1 MRSPALNA
9 RGPVGWMV
17 GMGRLS
23 GGPHRGAT
31 EIQAEL
37 QWATAAIDQGRPD
50 DAERL
55 ARSVLARI
63 PQHSAALHL
72 LGCALL
78 LQGHPRQAIAPLE
91 RAVRANQDPA
101 IETQLAIAL
110 RQTGRTDDA
119 LVRLQRA
126 TKRRPAYP
134 AAFHELGFL
143 LFSLHRIDEAI
154 AVIGQGLEIAPR
166 MPELSVLLGGIYH
179 ARRDR
184 AKAKAAYAHALA
196 VAPGHAGAHYG
207 MGVVLFDDGEF
218 SLAAEHL
225 ERSLAGNPGDAQ
237 ADLKLAACL
246 LELGRSDD
254 ALRRLRA
261 VTRSEP
267 RLYGV
272 ALKVI
277 SSSSRGRFWLRPSSA
292 AKCLA

>member
-1 MRSPALNA
+1 
-9 RGPVGWMV
+9 
-17 GMGRLS
+17 MGLP

-31 EIQAEL
+31 EIEAEL

-63 PQHSAALHL
+63 PQHPAALHL

-91 RAVRANQDPA
+91 RAVRARQDPA

-110 RQTGRTDDA
+110 RQSGRTDDA
-119 LVRLQRA
+119 LVRLRRA
-126 TKRRPAYP
+126 TKRRPVYP

-143 LFSLHRIDEAI
+143 LFSLSRIDEAI
-154 AVIGQGLEIAPR
+154 AAIGQGLELAPR
-166 MPELSVLLGGIYH
+166 MPELSVLLGGIHH

-184 AKAKAAYAHALA
+184 GEAKAAYAQALA

-218 SLAAEHL
+218 LLAAEHL
-225 ERSLAGNPGDAQ
+225 ERSLAANPGDVQ
-237 ADLKLAACL
+237 ACLKLAACL
-246 LELGRSDD
+246 LELERSDD
-254 ALRRLRA
+254 ALGRLRI

-267 RLYGV
+267 QLYGA

-277 SSSSRGRFWLRPSSA
+277 SSSSHGRFWLRPSSA

>member
-1 MRSPALNA
+1 
-9 RGPVGWMV
+9 
-17 GMGRLS
+17 MGRIPS
-23 GGPHRGAT
+23 RPHQGAS
-31 EIQAEL
+31 EIEAEL
-37 QWATAAIDQGRPD
+37 QWASAAIDRGQPH

-55 ARSVLARI
+55 ARNVLGRI
-63 PQHSAALHL
+63 PQHPSALHL

-78 LQGHPRQAIAPLE
+78 LQGHPRQAVAPLE
-91 RAVRANQDPA
+91 RAARASQDPT

-110 RQTGRTDDA
+110 RRSGRTDDA
-119 LVRLQRA
+119 LIRLRRA

-143 LFSLHRIDEAI
+143 LFSSGRVEEAI
-154 AVIGQGLEIAPR
+154 AVIAQGLELAPR
-166 MPELSVLLGGIYH
+166 MPELSVLLGGIHH
-179 ARRDR
+179 ARHDR

-218 SLAAEHL
+218 LLAAQHL
-225 ERSLAGNPGDAQ
+225 ERSVAANPADAQ
-237 ADLKLAACL
+237 AQLKLAACL
-246 LELGRSDD
+246 LELGRSDE
-254 ALRRLRA
+254 ALGRLRT

-267 RLYGV
+267 HLYGA
-272 ALKVI
+272 ALKVV

>member
-1 MRSPALNA
+1 ME
-9 RGPVGWMV
+9 
-17 GMGRLS
+17 RLS

-31 EIQAEL
+31 EIEAEL

-63 PQHSAALHL
+63 PQHPAALHL

-78 LQGHPRQAIAPLE
+78 VQGHPRQAVTPLE
-91 RAVRANQDPA
+91 RAARASQVPS

-110 RQTGRTDDA
+110 RQSGRTDDA
-119 LVRLQRA
+119 LARLQRA

-154 AVIGQGLEIAPR
+154 AVIGQGLELAPR
-166 MPELSVLLGGIYH
+166 MPELSVLLGGIHH
-179 ARRDR
+179 ARRDL

-218 SLAAEHL
+218 LLAAEHL

-254 ALRRLRA
+254 ALGRLRA

-292 AKCLA
+292 AKSLA

>member
-1 MRSPALNA
+1 M
-9 RGPVGWMV
+9 
-17 GMGRLS
+17 
-23 GGPHRGAT
+23 GAT
-31 EIQAEL
+31 EIEAEL
-37 QWATAAIDQGRPD
+37 QWARAAIDRGRPD

-55 ARSVLARI
+55 ARGVLARV
-63 PQHSAALHL
+63 PQHPAALHL

-78 LQGHPRQAIAPLE
+78 LQGHPRQAVAPLE
-91 RAVRANQDPA
+91 RAVRANQDPT

-110 RQTGRTDDA
+110 RQSGRTDDA
-119 LVRLQRA
+119 LARLRRA

-143 LFSLHRIDEAI
+143 LFSLNQIDEAI
-154 AVIGQGLEIAPR
+154 AVIGQGLELAPR
-166 MPELSVLLGGIYH
+166 MPELFVLLGGIHH

-184 AKAKAAYAHALA
+184 SNAKAAYGQALA
-196 VAPGHAGAHYG
+196 VAPEHAGAHYG

-218 SLAAEHL
+218 LLAAEHL

-237 ADLKLAACL
+237 ACLKLAACL
-246 LELGRSDD
+246 LELKRSDE
-254 ALRRLRA
+254 ALGRLRT

-267 RLYGV
+267 HLYGV

>member
-1 MRSPALNA
+1 MA
-9 RGPVGWMV
+9 RI
-17 GMGRLS
+17 S
-23 GGPHRGAT
+23 GGSHQGAS
-31 EIQAEL
+31 EIEAEL
-37 QWATAAIDQGRPD
+37 QWASAAIDRGHFP

-55 ARSVLARI
+55 ARNVLGRI
-63 PQHSAALHL
+63 PQHPTALHL

-78 LQGHPRQAIAPLE
+78 LQGHPRQAVTPLE
-91 RAVRANQDPA
+91 RAARASQDPT

-119 LVRLQRA
+119 LARLQRA

-154 AVIGQGLEIAPR
+154 AVIGQGLELAPR
-166 MPELSVLLGGIYH
+166 MPELSVLLGGIHH
-179 ARRDR
+179 ARRDL

-218 SLAAEHL
+218 LLAAEHL

-254 ALRRLRA
+254 ALGRLRT

-267 RLYGV
+267 HLYGA
-272 ALKVI
+272 ALKVV

>member
-1 MRSPALNA
+1 
-9 RGPVGWMV
+9 MV

-78 LQGHPRQAIAPLE
+78 LQGHPSQAIAPLE

-166 MPELSVLLGGIYH
+166 MPELSVLLGGIHH

>member
-1 MRSPALNA
+1 MA
-9 RGPVGWMV
+9 RI
-17 GMGRLS
+17 S
-23 GGPHRGAT
+23 GGSHQGAS
-31 EIQAEL
+31 EIEVEL
-37 QWATAAIDQGRPD
+37 QWASAAIDRGHFP

-55 ARSVLARI
+55 ARNVLGRI
-63 PQHSAALHL
+63 PQHPTALHL

-78 LQGHPRQAIAPLE
+78 LQGHPRQAVTPLE
-91 RAVRANQDPA
+91 RAARASQDPS

-110 RQTGRTDDA
+110 RQSGRTDDA
-119 LVRLQRA
+119 LARLQRA

-154 AVIGQGLEIAPR
+154 AVIGQGLELAPR
-166 MPELSVLLGGIYH
+166 MPELSVLLGGIHH
-179 ARRDR
+179 ARRDL

-218 SLAAEHL
+218 LLAAEHL

-254 ALRRLRA
+254 ALGRLRA

-272 ALKVI
+272 VLKVI

-292 AKCLA
+292 AKSLA